1 MTTGQRIAQKR
12 KELGLSQEA
21 LGEQMG
27 VSRQAIYKWEAD
39 QALPEIEKLVALSK
53 RFGTTVGWLLC
64 VEEESTSAK
73 EEDAELTPTQ
83 MKMVSEIVD
92 RYISAQ
98 PKPKKR
104 RKWPFVVAVC
114 LLVVVFFQLF
124 GRMDQLGNQYNN
136 VQNAISNISSSVNMQ
151 IGSIANRVE
160 EILKA
165 QNNLTAEYEAG
176 ITSMDYRA
184 GTATLTMR
192 AVPKTFVDGMTACF
206 VVDNGITIEE
216 FSCTL
221 SESTVFTAEAEVKL
235 TDNITASVAF
245 VTPDGVRQTQ
255 LLENFYGY
263 LSDSYP
269 VLHIGD
275 DLMYTDISAE
285 GKLMLRKIYV
295 TVHES
300 APARG
305 DAEVVEYRL
314 GIFRNQKLITWV
326 PECEKPANYHGYS
339 DDNLFFKVPELTVE
353 DLGTEETIEVAA
365 LVTDSYGRQYMCYE
379 IPYRLTYDSD
389 GEGYL
394 TWVDYKEHDSDPAKW
409 EFE

>member
-53 RFGTTVGWLLC
+53 RFGTTVGWLLG
-64 VEEESTSAK
+64 VEEETTSSK

-92 RYISAQ
+92 RYINAQ
-98 PKPKKR
+98 SKPKKR
-104 RKWPFVVAVC
+104 RKWPYIVAVC
-114 LLVVVFFQLF
+114 LLVIVFCQLF

-165 QNNLTAEYEAG
+165 QNNLTAEYEAD
-176 ITSMDYRA
+176 ITAMDYQA

-192 AVPKTFVDGMTACF
+192 AVPKTFVEGMTACF
-206 VVDNGITIEE
+206 VVDNGISVEE

-221 SESTVFTAEAEVKL
+221 SEGMAFTAEAEVKL
-235 TDNITASVAF
+235 TDSITASVAF

-255 LLENFYGY
+255 LLENFSGY

-269 VLHIGD
+269 VLYID
-275 DLMYTDISAE
+275 DHWYRTQISADGNLIIRNE
-285 GKLMLRKIYV
+285 YV
-295 TVHES
+295 AVRES
-300 APARG
+300 APMRG
-305 DAEVVEYRL
+305 
-314 GIFRNQKLITWV
+314 N
-326 PECEKPANYHGYS
+326 
-339 DDNLFFKVPELTVE
+339 
-353 DLGTEETIEVAA
+353 
-365 LVTDSYGRQYMCYE
+365 
-379 IPYRLTYDSD
+379 
-389 GEGYL
+389 
-394 TWVDYKEHDSDPAKW
+394 AKMVG
-409 EFE
+409 